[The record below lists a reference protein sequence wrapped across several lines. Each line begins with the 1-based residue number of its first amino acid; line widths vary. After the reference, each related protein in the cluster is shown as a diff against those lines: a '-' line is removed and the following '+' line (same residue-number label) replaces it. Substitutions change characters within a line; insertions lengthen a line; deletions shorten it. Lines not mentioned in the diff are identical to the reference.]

1 MKLKIRFSIVL
12 IIISLIGAC
21 LSDESSKEKRGSK
34 EKREQWARKNKEEIV
49 IGVAWS
55 LTHPLLKGVDLAT
68 KEINNRGGVN
78 IADHEPPR
86 TIRIE
91 KIDSSITAKTSPLQ
105 QRISARNIARKFASM
120 LEVVAVIGHR
130 YSSIAIPASI
140 TYQYNGIIF
149 LAPSSTNLML
159 TSHDFDYVFR
169 MLPNNEE
176 MAKQLAAYCKYYQR
190 YQKMIVLND
199 RGDYGEELADSF
211 INSAVEYGI
220 KIKYRRTFFVQR
232 SDFANLIADLKNRTS
247 DVNAIFI
254 ATSANTGGQ
263 IIKQSRRMELLG
275 IDEKGEEIK
284 MPFIGGDS
292 LANAEELWKV
302 AKNTAEGLV
311 VPTVYNEE
319 LKIVQQFKKH
329 FKEEYRE
336 FSDLEPDQSVALGYD
351 AVKLLVYA
359 MDKADSIVPIEV
371 ATQLHYM
378 SNGWKGVTGIH
389 KYQQTGELDG
399 KQLYFMRLTEDCDT
413 GKCKGKFK
421 LIPEAHLPYLYIQQH
436 PEFGKDKKNK

>member
-49 IGVAWS
+49 IGAAWS

-68 KEINNRGGVN
+68 KEINDRGGVN
-78 IADHEPPR
+78 IIDDEPPR
-86 TIRIE
+86 KIRIE
-91 KIDSSITAKTSPLQ
+91 KIASLVTPETPTLEA
-105 QRISARNIARKFASM
+105 RISARNIARTFSAM

-130 YSSIAIPASI
+130 YSSLAIPASI
-140 TYQYNGIIF
+140 TYQYNGIVF
-149 LAPSSTNLML
+149 FAPTSTNLML

-199 RGDYGEELADSF
+199 RGNYGEELANSF
-211 INSAVEYGI
+211 INSASEYGI
-220 KIKYRRTFFVQR
+220 QIKYSRSFFVQKTY
-232 SDFANLIADLKNRTS
+232 FANLIADLKSRTF

-263 IIKQSRRMELLG
+263 IIKQSRRMELMG

-292 LANAEELWKV
+292 LAYAEELWKV
-302 AKNTAEGLV
+302 AGKAAEGLV
-311 VPTVYNEE
+311 VPTVYNDT
-319 LKIVQQFKKH
+319 LKIVQQFEKH
-329 FKEEYRE
+329 FREEYKE
-336 FSDLEPDQSVALGYD
+336 DTELEPEQSVALGYD
-351 AVKLLVYA
+351 AVHLLVYA

-399 KQLYFMRLTEDCDT
+399 KQLYFMRLTEDCET

-421 LIPEAHLPYLYIQQH
+421 LIPKAHLPYLYIQQH
-436 PEFGKDKKNK
+436 PEFGKDKKDK